1 MHGHTGR
8 RTRSKHALG
17 PSGRVTVLLVNTTN
31 WWIALVCDWQ
41 ERLLDIRR
49 SQTEGGRA
57 PVSEALSALFHTPSN
72 SASMR
77 HLLPTEVKVKGR
89 DPSDPVRSQLNVR
102 VRAVSHSTASRGSR
116 PRGGDTCNR
125 QMQQLQR
132 SKADEEDD
140 NDEDDYRNVVSAAM
154 WLHVAIS
161 ADLEKSQDWKCGSV
175 GQEIEVEEALHQGSA
190 EPHLVA
196 MVTNRY
202 G

>member
-1 MHGHTGR
+1 M
-8 RTRSKHALG
+8 
-17 PSGRVTVLLVNTTN
+17 
-31 WWIALVCDWQ
+31 
-41 ERLLDIRR
+41 DIRGF
-49 SQTEGGRA
+49 QPAGGQV
-57 PVSEALSALFHTPSN
+57 PVSEALSALFHTPS

-77 HLLPTEVKVKGR
+77 HLLPTEVKVQGR
-89 DPSDPVRSQLNVR
+89 DPSDPVRSHLNVQ
-102 VRAVSHSTASRGSR
+102 VRSVSHSTVFRGSR

-132 SKADEEDD
+132 SKAADNEEDDD

-161 ADLEKSQDWKCGSV
+161 VDLEKSQDRKCGSV
-175 GQEIEVEEALHQGSA
+175 GQEIKVEEALHQGSA